1 MKKEIAEQISI
12 FLLKKGFAVKSTK
25 GCFDLLARKEE
36 KLLLLKILQ
45 DANSINQDFVSE
57 MKNIAGCI
65 NAIPLIIAEKSGKE
79 MEDNVVYSR
88 TGIFTL
94 NRETFEEAINQKL
107 PFIKSGKAG
116 LAATLSG
123 EKLRRLREENEMS
136 LNYLSRKLGVSKRMV
151 VNYEANISDISLP
164 RALKLYGLFGAEVFD
179 KVDIFSK
186 MDKIVYQCLT
196 DVGKKYA
203 DLGFEAIETKKSKFD
218 VIAKNKKDIVLT
230 TIGETFD
237 KELNILSMLIDA
249 ENLLIFERRKPKI
262 EIPRI
267 AKEDF
272 LGLENGKELIKI
284 IKEF

>member
-45 DANSINQDFVSE
+45 DANSINQDFVFE

-237 KELNILSMLIDA
+237 KELNILSTLIDA

-262 EIPRI
+262 EIPLI
-267 AKEDF
+267 AKGEF
-272 LGLENGKELIKI
+272 MELENGKELIKI